1 MSLETH
7 EMRGQQKS
15 QVLLYQWISIK
26 ATLKNAF
33 LSPCLH
39 CALEQLHMVG
49 AILYQTV
56 GVESNGISVYT
67 SVNKA
72 WILTCGQLCSVAPLC
87 LTLCNPMDC
96 SPPGFSVHGILQARI
111 LEWVAIPFPR
121 GSSQCKNWTQV
132 SLIIGGFFTVWAIR
146 KPAILNQIDFLIMG
160 L

>member
-39 CALEQLHMVG
+39 CVLEQLHMVG

-72 WILTCGQLCSVAPLC
+72 WILTCGQLCSVVQLH

-96 SPPGFSVHGILQARI
+96 SPPGFSVLGFSRQKHRNGL
-111 LEWVAIPFPR
+111 PFPPPAIFP
-121 GSSQCKNWTQV
+121 TQEANLH
-132 SLIIGGFFTVWAIR
+132 SCIAGGFFTCWAIAENPVKYR
-146 KPAILNQIDFLIMG
+146 WSY
-160 L
+160 